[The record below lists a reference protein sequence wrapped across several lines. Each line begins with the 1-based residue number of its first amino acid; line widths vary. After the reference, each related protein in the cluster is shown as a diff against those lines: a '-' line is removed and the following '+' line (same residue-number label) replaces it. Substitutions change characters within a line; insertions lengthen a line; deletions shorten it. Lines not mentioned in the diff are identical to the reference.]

1 MRSVVVRSDPNLPFN
16 RTSVELKPVPETEGG
31 RTVMKAFNRTS
42 VELKRILEFA
52 YIDTS
57 GTAFN
62 RTSVEL
68 KPRDGGDSARPRAT
82 F

>member
-1 MRSVVVRSDPNLPFN
+1 
-16 RTSVELKPVPETEGG
+16 
-31 RTVMKAFNRTS
+31 MKAFNRTS